1 MKANTSPLSKNVL
14 WIFLGSGLPLV
25 VGLFTIPIVMGALGL
40 SAFGILTLIWTAIG
54 YFGLFDFG
62 LGRALTQKIAAQR
75 AHGKT
80 VSGAWLKRGL
90 WVLLIPGILGA
101 IVMHWA
107 SIYYVNHVLHLDA
120 EMAKDAKQAFVC
132 AAWAIPLVTVGSG
145 LRGILEGFES
155 FEKASLLRGILGTL
169 NFALPLVL
177 VLYDDHG
184 LLHLVWSLVL
194 ARCFVVLLNLWWLRS
209 ALRMN
214 LSGEDQ
220 EDNSMKSLLNF
231 GVWMTVSNL
240 VGPFMVAADR
250 FVVASFVGT
259 SVLAYYTVPQDFV
272 LRLLLIPAAVAT
284 AWFPRIALTN
294 AAESYSDL
302 RKLLRKG
309 LQFTGWIM
317 GPLCLLLMLGSKP
330 LLEIWLNTQFANEA
344 WQVAIVLMLGIF
356 VNAMAHI
363 PLAALQAT
371 GQVKQTAL
379 LHVLE
384 LIFYIPLLCYVL
396 PLWGIMGAAIVWSMR
411 CLIDFLCLY
420 GLNYYY
426 LNERAKL
433 LN

>member
-1 MKANTSPLSKNVL
+1 M
-14 WIFLGSGLPLV
+14 

-40 SAFGILTLIWTAIG
+40 AAFGILTLIWTAIG

-101 IVMHWA
+101 IAMHGA

-120 EMAKDAKQAFVC
+120 AMAKDAKQAFVC

-177 VLYDDHG
+177 VLYDDHV

-214 LSGEDQ
+214 VSGEDQ
-220 EDNSMKSLLNF
+220 EDNSIKTLLNF

-309 LQFTGWIM
+309 LQFTVWIM

-344 WQVAIVLMLGIF
+344 WQVAVVLLVGIF

-371 GQVKQTAL
+371 GQVKQTAI

-384 LIFYIPLLCYVL
+384 LVFYFPLLCYVL
-396 PLWGIMGAAIVWSMR
+396 PIWGIMGAAIVWTMR
-411 CLIDFLCLY
+411 CLLDFLCLY

>member
-1 MKANTSPLSKNVL
+1 MKANTSPLSRNVL

-40 SAFGILTLIWTAIG
+40 AAFGILTLIWTAIG

-101 IVMHWA
+101 IAMHGA
-107 SIYYVNHVLHLDA
+107 SIYYVDHVLHLDA
-120 EMAKDAKQAFVC
+120 AMAKDAKQAFIC

-177 VLYDDHG
+177 VLCGDHG

-194 ARCFVVLLNLWWLRS
+194 ARCFVVLLNLLWLRS

-214 LSGEDQ
+214 VSGEDQ
-220 EDNSMKSLLNF
+220 EDNSIKSLLNF

-309 LQFTGWIM
+309 LRFTGWIM
-317 GPLCLLLMLGSKP
+317 GPLCLLLLLGSKP

-344 WQVAIVLMLGIF
+344 WQVAIVLLFGIF
-356 VNAMAHI
+356 VNAMAHV

-384 LIFYIPLLCYVL
+384 LLFYIPLLCYVL

-411 CLIDFLCLY
+411 CIIDFLCLY

>member
-40 SAFGILTLIWTAIG
+40 AAFGILTLIWTAIG

-101 IVMHWA
+101 IAMHGA
-107 SIYYVNHVLHLDA
+107 SIYYVDNVLHLDA
-120 EMAKDAKQAFVC
+120 AMAKDAKQAFVC

-169 NFALPLVL
+169 NFALPLFL

-214 LSGEDQ
+214 VSGEVQ
-220 EDNSMKSLLNF
+220 EDSSMKSLLNF

-250 FVVASFVGT
+250 FMVASFVGT
-259 SVLAYYTVPQDFV
+259 SVLAYYTVPQDVV

-344 WQVAIVLMLGIF
+344 WQVAVVLLVGIF

-371 GQVKQTAL
+371 GQVKQTAI

>member
-1 MKANTSPLSKNVL
+1 MKANTAPLSKNVL

-40 SAFGILTLIWTAIG
+40 AAFGILTLIWTAIG

-101 IVMHWA
+101 IVMHGA
-107 SIYYVNHVLHLDA
+107 SIYYVDNVLHLDA
-120 EMAKDAKQAFVC
+120 AMAKDAKQAFVC

-177 VLYDDHG
+177 VLHDDHG

-214 LSGEDQ
+214 VSGEDQ

-294 AAESYSDL
+294 AAESYSEL

-309 LQFTGWIM
+309 MQFTGWIM
-317 GPLCLLLMLGSKP
+317 GPLCLLLMLGSKS
-330 LLEIWLNTQFANEA
+330 LLEVWLNTQFAIEA
-344 WQVAIVLMLGIF
+344 WQVAVVLLVGIF

-384 LIFYIPLLCYVL
+384 LVFYIPLLCYVL

>member
-1 MKANTSPLSKNVL
+1 MKANTSPLSRNVL

-40 SAFGILTLIWTAIG
+40 AAFGILTLIWTAIG

-101 IVMHWA
+101 IAMHGA

-120 EMAKDAKQAFVC
+120 AMAKDAKQAFVC

-177 VLYDDHG
+177 VLYDDHV

-214 LSGEDQ
+214 VSGEDQ
-220 EDNSMKSLLNF
+220 EDNSIKTLLNF

-309 LQFTGWIM
+309 LQFTVWIM

-344 WQVAIVLMLGIF
+344 WQVAVVLLVGIF

-371 GQVKQTAL
+371 GQVKQTAI

-384 LIFYIPLLCYVL
+384 LVFYFPLLCYVL
-396 PLWGIMGAAIVWSMR
+396 PIWGIMGAAIVWTMR
-411 CLIDFLCLY
+411 CLLDFLCLY